1 MQHLSRKAAAS
12 ISVSITGREI
22 YDLLMEMRHDVQELS
37 GKVDIMPTRLKNH
50 EGRPRYLERA
60 VWGYAGVAA
69 VGGGL
74 LGQVVRTWVGVG
86 ESSGE
91 LTPERG

>member
-22 YDLLMEMRHDVQELS
+22 YDLLMEMRRDVLELS
-37 GKVDIMPTRLKNH
+37 GKVDAMPTTLTDHETRLRH
-50 EGRPRYLERA
+50 LERA
-60 VWGYAGVAA
+60 VWGYAGAAA

-74 LGQVVRTWVGVG
+74 LGQAVRTWVG
-86 ESSGE
+86 
-91 LTPERG
+91 